1 MARPRKP
8 KIEEKDLRGFKHFKL
23 LLPVFDKIHDHA
35 CQRDKAR
42 NRKLHTQFELL
53 KGAEV
58 QMDLTIGNAGD
69 REVLANKTETRRFYT
84 GRVEKLRFFELAG
97 VGRISER

>member
-8 KIEEKDLRGFKHFKL
+8 KIEEKDLRGFKLFKL
-23 LLPVFDKIHDHA
+23 LLPIFEKLHDPA
-35 CQRDKAR
+35 CRRDKAR
-42 NRKLHTQFELL
+42 KRKLHTQFELR

-58 QMDLTIGNAGD
+58 QMDLNTGNAGE
-69 REVLANKTETRRFYT
+69 REVLANNLKPGRVYT

-97 VGRISER
+97 AGRISER